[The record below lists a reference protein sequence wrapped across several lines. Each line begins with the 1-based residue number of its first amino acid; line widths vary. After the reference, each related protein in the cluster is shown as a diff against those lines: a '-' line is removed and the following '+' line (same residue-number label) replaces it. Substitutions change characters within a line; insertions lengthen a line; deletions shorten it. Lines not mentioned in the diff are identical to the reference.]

1 MTKYKSRA
9 TRAGEVAR
17 ELDTIADKLEELR
30 PENGEELKP
39 KEVKDRLKQAA
50 EILHEADVS
59 EVVSLQEE
67 MGNWRDN
74 LSGTAL
80 ENTNKFQTVSDAAD
94 TLENL
99 DLEIVE
105 RDLNDFDDLENVIS
119 DLRDLA
125 SELENV
131 EFPGMYG

>member
-1 MTKYKSRA
+1 MPKYKSRA

-30 PENGEELKP
+30 PENGEELKA

-119 DLRDLA
+119 DLRDFA